1 MRLLQK
7 EEVREEGTGAVAR
20 EEYAAEVSLSQSG
33 SEAVE
38 LRACW
43 RIWVPAESRLL
54 TSPQGLLVA
63 NRSAEKTKGCLSTSA
78 NPAQHH
84 RQHHH
89 QHQHT
94 LQHQP
99 PTSKSKIELN
109 GNNCEI

>member
-1 MRLLQK
+1 MQEQLREKGMR
-7 EEVREEGTGAVAR
+7 
-20 EEYAAEVSLSQSG
+20 SQSG

-38 LRACW
+38 LLACW
-43 RIWVPAESRLL
+43 RILCLPSRCFW

-63 NRSAEKTKGCLSTSA
+63 NRSAEKQKWSISTSA

-84 RQHHH
+84 HQHHH

-99 PTSKSKIELN
+99 PTSN
-109 GNNCEI
+109 F